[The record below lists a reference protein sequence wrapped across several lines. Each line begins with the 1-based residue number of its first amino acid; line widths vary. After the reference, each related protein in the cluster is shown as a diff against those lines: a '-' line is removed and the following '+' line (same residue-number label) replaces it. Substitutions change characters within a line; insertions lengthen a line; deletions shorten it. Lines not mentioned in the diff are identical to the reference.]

1 MGCVGG
7 WCFMEFCFW
16 PEDEGRRQRDEGGVT
31 WSLDSDQRLKDTRM
45 VRLVTRTY
53 GPLVL

>member
-1 MGCVGG
+1 MLLDVGCVGG

-31 WSLDSDQRLKDTRM
+31 QRLKDTRM
-45 VRLVTRTY
+45 VRLMTRTY
-53 GPLVL
+53 DPLVL